1 MFALAINLPG
11 YAQETTEPPWQEVQA
26 DKYQLLLL
34 GKDASSCQPD
44 SGCKQKESQF
54 SAHRLF
60 VEMAKFRQADDGA
73 KPNIGI
79 VTAGSNKPLADAAR
93 YIQWFEQLGANPIWL
108 PLSADHQQAQVL
120 EQQGMAGCAKFDHK
134 NTEQAALSALNQ
146 QRYQLC
152 RSPEQLQQTLQSLQ
166 GLYIADGNVLRAVQA
181 FFQPD
186 GAPGPALTILRR
198 MVQSDRLAV
207 AASGEAIRLLSGGQ
221 HADRPVPMLVGGD
234 SERAFQNGAFALP
247 LGCEDTSV
255 CLELAA
261 DNLSYLSQGGLGL
274 FNLGIIDTRLSEQD
288 GQGRLA
294 LLAMHTGTR
303 FGIGLDQQAAL
314 LVGWRNQSIALRVAG
329 LGGVFIVDS
338 AQGIYKLQG
347 GKRQLVAMSH
357 YLNPGD
363 KASYQFAQQR
373 WQFSLTKQSASTQPP
388 AGLWRTELDTH
399 CGTQTPLRWQQGALA
414 IVAMPSEDSGFSHT
428 ADQTLRPCSY
438 HDLPFGIEN

>member
-1 MFALAINLPG
+1 MAISLSC
-11 YAQETTEPPWQEVQA
+11 YAQQTTETPWQEVQG

-34 GKDASSCQPD
+34 GKDASTCLPD
-44 SGCKQKESQF
+44 SGCNQKASQF

-60 VEMAKFRQADDGA
+60 VEMAKFRQAGDGT

-79 VTAGSNKPLADAAR
+79 VTAGSDKPLTEAAR
-93 YIQWFEQLGANPIWL
+93 YMQWFEQLGATPIWL
-108 PLSADHQQAQVL
+108 PLSADYQQALVL
-120 EQQGMAGCAKFDHK
+120 EQQGLQGCAQFNHP
-134 NTEQAALSALNQ
+134 NVAQAALSPLHQ

-166 GLYIADGNVLRAVQA
+166 GLYIADGNVLRAVQG

-186 GAPGPALTILRR
+186 GAPGPMLMTLRR

-221 HADRPVPMLVGGD
+221 HEDRPVPMLVGGD
-234 SERAFQNGAFALP
+234 TVQAFQNGAFAVP
-247 LGCEDTSV
+247 LGCENISV

-274 FNLGIIDTRLSEQD
+274 FNLGIVDTRLSEQD

-303 FGIGLDQQAAL
+303 FGIGLDKQAAL
-314 LVGWRNQSIALRVAG
+314 LVGWRNQSIALRIAG
-329 LGGVFIVDS
+329 RGGVFIVDS

-363 KASYQFAQQR
+363 TASYQFAQQN
-373 WQFSLTKQSASTQPP
+373 WQFSLTKQPVSNQPSS
-388 AGLWRTELDTH
+388 GLWRTELDSH

-414 IVAMPSEDSGFSHT
+414 IVAMPSEDSRFSHT